1 MARLGAAA
9 LAFSLALGRAFAA
22 PQDPPKQLP
31 EPAEKQEKKDAKDQD
46 SKKTQE
52 VIVTGRS
59 QDLTGVAESATEGK
73 IGQDQLRDRVT
84 ERTGEVLETVPGLM
98 VTQHSGGGK
107 ANQYFTRGFNLDH
120 GTDFATWVNGMP
132 INMPTHGH
140 GQGYLDLNWLIPE
153 LIEVLDYHK
162 GPYYAQETD
171 FSAAGAA
178 HIEYVTELKDG
189 QASVSLGTDGYAR
202 GLAVGSLKAGAG
214 TLLYGVEVYHED
226 GPWQVRDNYLRE
238 NLVLRYSEGNAQHG
252 WNVTGMAYRGG
263 PWTSTDQVARR
274 AVSEGLI
281 DRFGTLDPTDGGKTY
296 RYSLSGEWH
305 QGDASSMTRAHAYV
319 IGYGLDLW
327 SDFTYFLNDPLN
339 GDQFEQLDRR
349 IVAGGDLSREWT
361 TTLFGMEQ
369 TTTLGF
375 QNRNDDIYRIELY
388 HTKARAALSDI
399 SLDRVLEDSMGLYL
413 SEFVQ
418 ILPWL
423 RATLGLRGDVYHF
436 DVTDRLLPQ
445 NTGSTNRAIASPKA
459 SIILGPWEKT
469 EFYIQAGEGY
479 HSNDARGVLAKTD
492 PSTLLPFQT
501 VTALVRA
508 KGADIGARTTVV
520 PGLQSS
526 ISFFVLDL
534 ASELV
539 FDGDTASSVPSLPTR
554 RYGVEFANY
563 YRPVDWLTLD
573 ADLAY
578 TQARFTESD
587 PATPGR
593 HVPEAVEGVA
603 EAGVAAD
610 LGLGFFLS
618 LRLRYFGPRALTQDN
633 SVRSQ
638 ATTLLNG
645 RLGYR
650 YQNITIA
657 FECLNMAHAKASEID
672 YFYTSRLPGE
682 PLQGVADVHGHPV
695 EPREYRIGVSV
706 AF

>member
-1 MARLGAAA
+1 MSPLCPFALALLSSFAAA
-9 LAFSLALGRAFAA
+9 A
-22 PQDPPKQLP
+22 
-31 EPAEKQEKKDAKDQD
+31 QEKKDEKAQD
-46 SKKTQE
+46 APKTQE
-52 VIVTGRS
+52 VIVTGRT

-73 IGQDQLRDRVT
+73 IGQDQLRERVT
-84 ERTGEVLETVPGLM
+84 ERTGEVMEAVPGLI

-107 ANQYFTRGFNLDH
+107 ANQFFTRGFNLDH

-132 INMPTHGH
+132 INMPTHCH

-153 LIEVLDYHK
+153 LIEVIDYHK

-178 HIEYVTELKDG
+178 HIEYFNELKEG
-189 QASVSLGTDGYAR
+189 QASASLGTDGYAR
-202 GLAVGSLKAGAG
+202 GLVIGSVKAGGG
-214 TLLYGVEVYHED
+214 TLLYGVEAYHED
-226 GPWQVRDNYLRE
+226 GPWQTPDNYLRE
-238 NLVLRYSEGNAQHG
+238 NLVLRYSEGNATRG
-252 WNVTGMAYRGG
+252 WNITGMAYNGG
-263 PWTSTDQVARR
+263 PWHSTDQVARR

-281 DRFGTLDPTDGGKTY
+281 DRFGSLDPSDGGKTY

-305 QGDASSMTRAHAYV
+305 GGDADAMTRAHVYL
-319 IGYGLDLW
+319 IGYGLNLW
-327 SDFTYFLNDPLN
+327 NNFTYFLNDPVN

-349 IVAGGDLSREWT
+349 IVIGGDASREWYSK
-361 TTLFGMEQ
+361 LFGMEE

-375 QNRNDDIYRIELY
+375 QTRNDDIYRIELY
-388 HTKARAALSDI
+388 HTKARAVLSDV

-423 RATLGLRGDVYHF
+423 RATAGLRGDLYHF

-445 NTGSTNRAIASPKA
+445 NSGSTTRAIASPKA
-459 SIILGPWEKT
+459 SIVLGPWEKT
-469 EFYIQAGEGY
+469 EFYVQAGEGY
-479 HSNDARGVLAKTD
+479 HSNDARGVLAKVE

-508 KGADIGARTTVV
+508 KGADIGARTTVL

-539 FDGDTASSVPSLPTR
+539 FDGDTASSQPSLPTR

-563 YRPVDWLTLD
+563 YRPVEGLTFD

-587 PATPGR
+587 PTTPGR

-603 EAGVAAD
+603 EVGVSAD
-610 LGLGFFLS
+610 LGEGFFSS

-638 ATTLLNG
+638 ATTLLQG

-650 YQNITIA
+650 YKNITVA
-657 FECLNMAHAKASEID
+657 FECLNMADAKASEID
-672 YFYTSRLPGE
+672 YYYTSRLPGE
-682 PLQGVADVHGHPV
+682 PLQGVNDIHTHPV
-695 EPREYRIGVSV
+695 EPREYRLGVTV
-706 AF
+706 QF